1 MVIKGELQFQE
12 GRRDTLTNPIIIA
25 EVFSTST
32 EGFDRGKKFSPYPTI
47 PTLKEHILI
56 YQYTILV
63 EQLTKTECRQW
74 LLSENQREDS
84 K

>member
-32 EGFDRGKKFSPYPTI
+32 EGFDGGKKFSPYPTI
-47 PTLKEHILI
+47 PTLKEHILL

-63 EQLTKTECRQW
+63 EQLTKTECRQ
-74 LLSENQREDS
+74 
-84 K
+84 

>member
-32 EGFDRGKKFSPYPTI
+32 EGFDRGKNFLPI
-47 PTLKEHILI
+47 P
-56 YQYTILV
+56 QF
-63 EQLTKTECRQW
+63 QL
-74 LLSENQREDS
+74 
-84 K
+84 